1 MDHQHIVAFRQRHNL
16 FEELQFHAL
25 RGWVRREAED
35 HHLRFRITFTNGALQ
50 FVEEIDTFHQRH

>member
-16 FEELQFHAL
+16 FEELQLHAL
-25 RGWVRREAED
+25 RGWIRREAED
-35 HHLRFRITFTNGALQ
+35 HHLRFRITFANGAFQ